1 MNASTVPKS
10 SWWSRNWK
18 WFVPVL
24 AAVMLALFAAFIA
37 AIFAFVF
44 GMMKSSE
51 PYQMA
56 LTRAAA
62 NPQIVQALGEPIES
76 GYFVQ
81 GNINTNGLS
90 GEAALAI
97 PLKGPKGAAKVYV
110 EATRSAGQWDY
121 KTLVVQIEG
130 GNQRIDLLEED
141 SGELEAQTEF

>member
-1 MNASTVPKS
+1 MNASSAPQPN
-10 SWWSRNWK
+10 WWGRNWK

-51 PYQMA
+51 PYQEA
-56 LTRAAA
+56 VTRATAE
-62 NPQIVQALGEPIES
+62 PLIIQALGEPIES

-97 PLKGPKGAAKVYV
+97 PLKGPKGVAKIYV

-130 GNQRIDLLEED
+130 GSQRIDLLEED
-141 SGELEAQTEF
+141 GGELEAQTEL

>member
-1 MNASTVPKS
+1 MNASSAPQPN
-10 SWWSRNWK
+10 WWGRNWK

-51 PYQMA
+51 PYQEA
-56 LTRAAA
+56 LTRATAD
-62 NPQIVQALGEPIES
+62 PQIIQALGEPIES

-81 GNINTNGLS
+81 GNINTDGPT

-130 GNQRIDLLEED
+130 GNQRIDLLEVG
-141 SGELEAQTEF
+141 SELEAQSEL

>member
-1 MNASTVPKS
+1 MNATNVPQPN
-10 SWWSRNWK
+10 WWGRNWK

-24 AAVMLALFAAFIA
+24 AVVMLALFAAFFA

-51 PYQMA
+51 PYREA
-56 LTRAAA
+56 VARATA

-81 GNINTNGLS
+81 GNISTQGTT
-90 GEAALAI
+90 GEANLAI
-97 PLKGPKGAAKVYV
+97 PLKGPKGSAKVYV
-110 EATRSAGQWDY
+110 DASQSAGRWEY

-130 GNQRIDLLEED
+130 SHQRVDLLEGND
-141 SGELEAQTEF
+141 ELEVQSEF